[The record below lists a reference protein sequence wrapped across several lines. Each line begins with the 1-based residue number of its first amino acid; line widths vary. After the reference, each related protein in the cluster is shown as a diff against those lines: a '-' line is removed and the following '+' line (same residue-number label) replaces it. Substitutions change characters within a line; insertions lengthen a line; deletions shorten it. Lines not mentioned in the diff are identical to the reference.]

1 MNELML
7 SEQEDKQDDFAII
20 AAVQVC
26 IASPKSELRWK
37 EKDQYKQILLDEM
50 HLFDNNEVQVEKL
63 NFESQRKTPFTSLTL
78 MMKP

>member
-1 MNELML
+1 M
-7 SEQEDKQDDFAII
+7 
-20 AAVQVC
+20 
-26 IASPKSELRWK
+26 RWK
-37 EKDQYKQILLDEM
+37 EKDQYKQVLPDEM